1 MIASC
6 ARLVGEKVFDPHGE
20 CVGRVDRVLIDL
32 ASGRVTGVVV
42 ATGGVFGLGERHQ
55 TVEWSGMK
63 VDARGRRVVL
73 ARPLEEIAAESPLST
88 L

>member
-6 ARLVGEKVFDPHGE
+6 ARLVGEPVIAREGGD
-20 CVGRVDRVLIDL
+20 VGRVDRVLIDL

-42 ATGGVFGLGERHQ
+42 AVGGVFGLGERRYTLRWEDVH
-55 TVEWSGMK
+55 
-63 VDARGRRVVL
+63 VDPSRRRVTID
-73 ARPLEEIAAESPLST
+73 RWPGTSAAESPLST